1 MMWMQV
7 VSALMAEISENLIL
21 DSLRSKV
28 GIVLQDSV
36 LFSGTIRDNIRFGVP
51 DASKE
56 MVEAAAKATHI
67 HEYIESLPDKY
78 DTLIND
84 DQSVFST
91 GQKQLISIARTL
103 MTDPQVLILDEATS
117 NVDTVTESKIQN
129 AMEAIVA
136 GRTSFVIAHRLSTIR
151 NADLILVM
159 KDGNIIEQGNH
170 QELMSQN
177 GFYADLY
184 NSQFIEEVA

>member
-1 MMWMQV
+1 MN
-7 VSALMAEISENLIL
+7 IS
-21 DSLRSKV
+21 
-28 GIVLQDSV
+28 
-36 LFSGTIRDNIRFGVP
+36 
-51 DASKE
+51 
-56 MVEAAAKATHI
+56 KA
-67 HEYIESLPDKY
+67 YQNKY

-136 GRTSFVIAHRLSTIR
+136 GR
-151 NADLILVM
+151 N
-159 KDGNIIEQGNH
+159 
-170 QELMSQN
+170 
-177 GFYADLY
+177 
-184 NSQFIEEVA
+184 

>member
-1 MMWMQV
+1 
-7 VSALMAEISENLIL
+7 
-21 DSLRSKV
+21 
-28 GIVLQDSV
+28 
-36 LFSGTIRDNIRFGVP
+36 
-51 DASKE
+51 

-67 HEYIESLPDKY
+67 HDYIESLPDKY

-136 GRTSFVIAHRLSTIR
+136 GRTSFVIAHRLKTIL
-151 NADLILVM
+151 NADQIIVL
-159 KDGNIIEQGNH
+159 KDGEVIEQGNH
-170 QELMSQN
+170 HELLKLG
-177 GFYADLY
+177 GFYSELY
-184 NSQFIEEVA
+184 HNQFVFE